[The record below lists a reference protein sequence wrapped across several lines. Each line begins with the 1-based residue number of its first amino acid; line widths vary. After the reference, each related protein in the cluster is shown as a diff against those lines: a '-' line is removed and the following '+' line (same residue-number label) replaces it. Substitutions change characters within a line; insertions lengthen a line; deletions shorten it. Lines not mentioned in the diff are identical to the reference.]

1 MATSTAP
8 PPAAPRSPSFGAGR
22 IAALIGGS
30 FLALI
35 ASALVLAGV
44 ILVLVH
50 ATQRDADGY
59 YSADPQRLSTPTAAL
74 TAEGLDLGDVRG
86 SDELLDAIDA
96 RVRVRA
102 ARADGG
108 PVFVGIAREADLDRF
123 LAGVAHEQVRDID
136 HDEVISDRAVG
147 RARAPVPGTRDI
159 WVAQASGPGTRTLRW
174 DATGGRWA
182 AVVMNADGS
191 PGVVADV
198 TVAARTGALLPIG
211 LGLLGGA
218 LVVGMLAAALLLAGV
233 RFPPEDG
240 TAAPVAPHDL
250 HVPEAPAP
258 YPVAVEARL
267 DEPLSRW
274 LWLVKWLL
282 ALPHWII
289 LGFLWAAFAV
299 LTVVAWFAIV
309 FTGRYPRAIFDFNV
323 GVLRWHWRV
332 TYYATSVLGT
342 DRYPPFS
349 LGAEPDYPATLDVPY
364 PERLSR
370 GKVWVK
376 SWLLAL
382 PHWLILGAIFGGSAW
397 AISETVAGPSAVMVL
412 VVVAGAV
419 LAVTGRYPRDVF
431 RLLVGLS
438 RWLYRVIAYA
448 ALMRDEYPPFRLDR

>member
-1 MATSTAP
+1 MAIRTAAP
-8 PPAAPRSPSFGAGR
+8 PSAPRSPSPGAGR
-22 IAALIGGS
+22 IAALVGGS
-30 FLALI
+30 ILALI

-44 ILVLVH
+44 LLVLIH

-59 YSADPQRLSTPTAAL
+59 YTAESQRVSTPTAAV
-74 TAEGLDLGDVRG
+74 TSEGLELGDLNG
-86 SDELLDAIDA
+86 NDWLLDAVDA

-108 PVFVGIAREADLDRF
+108 PVFVGIAREADLDAF
-123 LAGVAHEQVRDID
+123 LAGVAHEQVQDI
-136 HDEVISDRAVG
+136 HHGAVITDRAAG
-147 RARAPVPGTRDI
+147 RATAPPPRTSDI
-159 WVAQASGPGTRTLRW
+159 WVAQVSGRGTRTLEW

-182 AVVMNADGS
+182 AVVMNADGRAN
-191 PGVVADV
+191 VVADV
-198 TVAARTGALLPIG
+198 TVAARTGVLLPLG
-211 LGLLGGA
+211 LGLLGSA
-218 LVVGMLAAALLLAGV
+218 LLVGILAAGLLLVGV
-233 RFPPEDG
+233 RMPSDDEPS
-240 TAAPVAPHDL
+240 TPVAAPH
-250 HVPEAPAP
+250 HEHEHEP

-274 LWLVKWLL
+274 LWLVKWFL
-282 ALPHWII
+282 AIPHWIV
-289 LGFLWAAFAV
+289 LAFLWAAFAV
-299 LTVVAWFAIV
+299 LTVVAWFAIAV
-309 FTGRYPRAIFDFNV
+309 TGRYPRAIFDFNA

-349 LGAEPDYPATLDVPY
+349 LGVEPDYPAVLEIPY

-382 PHWLILGAIFGGSAW
+382 PHLLIVGALFGGSAW
-397 AISETVAGPSAVMVL
+397 AISETVAGPSVVMVL

-431 RLLVGLS
+431 RLLVGIN
-438 RWLYRVIAYA
+438 RWLYRVLAYV